1 MGIENFGTTPSL
13 PEHTKHHVFAAAMNK
28 SEKYK
33 TLLVAL
39 LLSVTATVF
48 ALPVSSDTTGNDQSS
63 PRSVYLVEVEGV
75 ITTGQKNFI
84 ERQIEQAIEIDS
96 QLFIVRINTP
106 GGLVDA
112 TMKINEMFM
121 NAPMPVA
128 VLVAPSGAI
137 AGSAGTFI
145 LMASDI
151 AAMAPGTTIGAAQP
165 VALSPG
171 GAEEAGDKAITF
183 YASYMRNT
191 AEAKGRPGDIAE
203 RFVTENLSLGS
214 GEALEKGMIDYM
226 AGNVQELLNA
236 VDGKEI
242 EKHSK
247 VFKLT
252 TAGAPIEQ
260 DEMTRAE
267 RFQNWL
273 SNPQIAFLVLIAG
286 FFGIYLGLSAPGTI
300 VPEVGGLILLIMG
313 IYGIGLF
320 DTNTTGIILLLLGLG
335 LIVAEVFT
343 SGFGILGIGGAI
355 SLAIGAIMLPVEPLM
370 ATDWYPA
377 FIVTVAGVVLGLVII
392 MLVVVQRII
401 RSRRRWTGGSEH
413 FTPPKKGVT
422 VNDLDPEGRI
432 KARGEHWSAR
442 SADGSKIPAGSEV
455 EVVKAETLMLW
466 VRLPKNEGSS
476 HTET

>member
-1 MGIENFGTTPSL
+1 M
-13 PEHTKHHVFAAAMNK
+13 
-28 SEKYK
+28 
-33 TLLVAL
+33 
-39 LLSVTATVF
+39 
-48 ALPVSSDTTGNDQSS
+48 
-63 PRSVYLVEVEGV
+63 EVEGV

-84 ERQIEQAIEIDS
+84 ERQIEDAIAVES
-96 QLFIVRINTP
+96 QLLLVRINTP

-112 TMKINEMFM
+112 TMKINELFL

-128 VLVAPSGAI
+128 VLVAPAGAI
-137 AGSAGTFI
+137 AGYAGTFL

-171 GAEEAGDKAITF
+171 GAGEADDKAVTF

-191 AEAKGRPGDIAE
+191 AEEKGRPEDIAE

-214 GEALEKGMIDYM
+214 RESLGKGMIDYL
-226 AGNVQELLNA
+226 AGSVSELMNEI
-236 VDGKEI
+236 DGKEI
-242 EKHSK
+242 EKLGEI
-247 VFKLT
+247 FILN
-252 TAGAPIEQ
+252 TADAPIEQ
-260 DEMTRAE
+260 GEMTLAE

-273 SNPQIAFLVLIAG
+273 GNPQIAFLVLMAG

-320 DTNTTGIILLLLGLG
+320 DANTTGIILLLLGLG
-335 LIVAEVFT
+335 LILAEVFT
-343 SGFGILGIGGAI
+343 SGFGVLGAGGAI

-370 ATDWYPA
+370 ETDWYTN
-377 FIVTVAGVVLGLVII
+377 FIVTVAGVVLGLVLI
-392 MLVVVQRII
+392 MVVVVQRII

-413 FTPPKKGVT
+413 FTPPEKGVT
-422 VNDLDPEGRI
+422 VTDLDPEGRI
-432 KARGEHWSAR
+432 KARGEYWSAR
-442 SADGSKIPAGSEV
+442 TIDGSKIPAGSEV

-466 VRLPKNEGSS
+466 VQLPKDEKES
-476 HTET
+476 HAG

>member
-13 PEHTKHHVFAAAMNK
+13 PEHTKHHVFAAAMK
-28 SEKYK
+28 RSEKYK

-48 ALPVSSDTTGNDQSS
+48 ALPVSSDPTGNDQSS
-63 PRSVYLVEVEGV
+63 PRSVYLIEVEGV

-84 ERQIEQAIEIDS
+84 ERQIQQATEIDS
-96 QLFIVRINTP
+96 QLLVLRINTP

-112 TMKINEMFM
+112 TMKINEMLL

-171 GAEEAGDKAITF
+171 GAEDAGDKAITF

-214 GEALEKGMIDYM
+214 GESLEKGMIDYL
-226 AGNVQELLNA
+226 AGNLQELMNA

-242 EKHSK
+242 EKQDE
-247 VFKLT
+247 VFKLS

-260 DEMTRAE
+260 DEMTLAE

-273 SNPQIAFLVLIAG
+273 SNPQIAILILMAG

-300 VPEVGGLILLIMG
+300 VPEVGGLILLVMG

-320 DTNTTGIILLLLGLG
+320 DTNTTGIVLLLLGLG
-335 LIVAEVFT
+335 LIMAEIFT
-343 SGFGILGIGGAI
+343 SGFGVLGVGGII
-355 SLAIGAIMLPVEPLM
+355 SLAVGAIMMPVEPLM
-370 ATDWYPA
+370 AADWYPT
-377 FIVTVAGVVLGLVII
+377 FIVTVAGVVLGLAII

-401 RSRRRWTGGSEH
+401 RSRRRWTRGSEH

-422 VNDLDPEGRI
+422 ANDLDPEGRI
-432 KARGEHWSAR
+432 KARGEYWSAR
-442 SADGSKIPAGSEV
+442 SADGSTIPAGKEV
-455 EVVKAETLMLW
+455 EVVKAETLKLW
-466 VRLPKNEGSS
+466 VKLSTNQENSQTIS
-476 HTET
+476 